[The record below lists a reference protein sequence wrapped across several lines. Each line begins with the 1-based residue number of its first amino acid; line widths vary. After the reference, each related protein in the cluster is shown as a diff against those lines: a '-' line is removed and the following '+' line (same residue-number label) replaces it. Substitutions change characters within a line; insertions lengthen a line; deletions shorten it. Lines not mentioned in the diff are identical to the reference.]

1 MWLSRSWTTRA
12 RREGESEDAYVFV
25 ERSVFERQARA
36 GGFIEWAEFLGNL
49 YGTPWPDP
57 PQGADVLLEIDV
69 QGARQVKERDPSAV
83 VVLLVPPS
91 TEEQQDRLRA
101 RGDPDEKVA
110 LRLAKGIEEVEAG
123 RALADHIVVN
133 GSLGSVL
140 EEVRCIIALHR
151 QRAASETA
159 GSAPEEPDA

>member
-25 ERSVFERQARA
+25 ERSAFERQARA

-91 TEEQQDRLRA
+91 TEEQQARLRA